1 MIAKHNIKYTEEA
14 DFNKNKKKIQK
25 FQKKDLEDDNIYEP
39 EYIIENEKITYE
51 RFDKVKNNVKYI
63 YDSLSIVTNA
73 LSSFVIDERMG
84 TNRAVVLQFV
94 RELTNIS
101 NKIKDINRDFDKFKQ
116 SYINIS
122 ISERNSL
129 GDLLNERESYFEPF
143 EQSFQNFY
151 ENFDRRLINLPNPSE
166 TQRIIIAQI
175 ENMIRI
181 YYIIRGSFNNL
192 LDKFEKISQTTP
204 FLTRQKI
211 YRPPHGT
218 TLNVEG
224 AGRLYSASNKYD
236 YQPRYI

>member
-14 DFNKNKKKIQK
+14 EFNRNKKKIQK
-25 FQKKDLEDDNIYEP
+25 FQKKDLEDDYIYDP
-39 EYIIENEKITYE
+39 EYIIETEKTTSD
-51 RFDKVKNNVKYI
+51 RFEKLKNNIKLI

-73 LSSFVIDERMG
+73 LSSFLVDERMG

-101 NKIKDINRDFDKFKQ
+101 NKIQDITRDFDKFKS
-116 SYINIS
+116 SYVNLS
-122 ISERNSL
+122 ISDRKSL
-129 GDLLNERESYFEPF
+129 LDLLNERDSYLIPF
-143 EQSFQNFY
+143 EEAFNVFN
-151 ENFDRRLINLPNPSE
+151 ENFDRAFGDVDDP
-166 TQRIIIAQI
+166 TQVQRVIKSQI

-181 YYIIRGSFNNL
+181 YNIIRGGLNNL

-204 FLTRQKI
+204 FLTRQKK

-224 AGRLYSASNKYD
+224 SGRLYSSSNKYD